1 MCFKKFICCNIVM
14 NWKVDAMRQKC
25 WESFLQ
31 KKKAKDAIEMY
42 KKLPGFCE
50 HMKDFYI
57 DKYFVDERCWTEGYV
72 AIN

>member
-1 MCFKKFICCNIVM
+1 MLQEVYLLQHSYELESGCNEI
-14 NWKVDAMRQKC
+14 KVLGIFSSEK
-25 WESFLQ
+25 S
-31 KKKAKDAIEMY
+31 AKDAIEMY